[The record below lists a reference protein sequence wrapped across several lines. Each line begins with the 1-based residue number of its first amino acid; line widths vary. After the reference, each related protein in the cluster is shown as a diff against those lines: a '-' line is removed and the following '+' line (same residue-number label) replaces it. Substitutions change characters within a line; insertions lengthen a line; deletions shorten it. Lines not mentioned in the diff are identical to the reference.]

1 MIFDYF
7 IACCFYQL
15 CFGVSFILALTMYK
29 NTEEDSLWRDIFTLG
44 EKKNIG
50 GPPISFTIVYPIIL
64 FILLIPIVCNFYAN
78 NEIVTDI
85 FNSRTGFIEHIK
97 ENWGKI
103 FILWFISASI
113 GWVIIETLFKEKIK
127 K

>member
-1 MIFDYF
+1 
-7 IACCFYQL
+7 
-15 CFGVSFILALTMYK
+15 MYK

-64 FILLIPIVCNFYAN
+64 FIL
-78 NEIVTDI
+78 
-85 FNSRTGFIEHIK
+85 
-97 ENWGKI
+97 
-103 FILWFISASI
+103 WFISASI